1 MATINGTKLS
11 FKYVADKLYSALT
24 GINASDIIFVAKENA
39 IYVNGVK
46 FGLPEDVAATVTN
59 LDSAVAALKAVKH
72 FGGIK
77 VDSQTWTPATDGAA
91 LEIAGGGATTV
102 SVSAGKLNITSTD
115 YTSSIADAKK
125 AGTDATAALNAYKTT
140 NDAAV
145 AAAQAAADAAQDT
158 ADAKVASVTATA
170 SKGIEIAGTAT
181 APTVGIKID
190 NTTPGNVTLAVG
202 ADGLKGSVVIPED
215 AVKGVASTD
224 KVLALGADKMITST
238 LGLTYDSTA
247 KRIKLTGKGATE
259 IASID
264 ATAFI
269 KDGMVDN
276 VSFSESTKMLTITFN
291 TVSGKEA
298 INVDLSALVDTYNGA
313 NLKLT
318 AASGFTADTILD
330 TAIKSLKTDVDN
342 AAAAGVQSFGG
353 KTGAI
358 TVKGGQTKNGTINLV
373 MTDNE
378 LNASINGLGSA
389 AYTDSTAYVSST
401 KNEAIDSAIQTV
413 RAANTGTYI
422 SVAAAKSGTTVNLT
436 PSVTV
441 QAVSTASTSA
451 KGLAEASDVKTYVD
465 NQLTWE
471 EL

>member
-11 FKYVADKLYSALT
+11 FKYVADKNYSALT
-24 GINASDIIFVAKENA
+24 GLNASDIIFVAKENA

-77 VDSQTWTPATDGAA
+77 VGSQTWTPATDGAA

-145 AAAQAAADAAQDT
+145 AAAKNAADAAQDT

-170 SKGIEIAGTAT
+170 NKGIEIAGTAT

-190 NTTPGNVTLAVG
+190 TTTPGNVTLAVG
-202 ADGLKGSVVIPED
+202 ANGLKGSVDFPED
-215 AVKGVASTD
+215 AVKGVSATD
-224 KVLALGADKMITST
+224 KVLALGTDKLITST
-238 LGLTYDSTA
+238 LGLIYDATA
-247 KRIKLTGKGATE
+247 KRIKLTGKGAAE

-276 VSFSESTKMLTITFN
+276 VSFNESTKILTITFN

-318 AASGFTADTILD
+318 TASGFTADTILD
-330 TAIKSLKTDVDN
+330 TAIKSLKDDV
-342 AAAAGVQSFGG
+342 AATGVQSFGG

-358 TVKGGQTKNGTINLV
+358 TVKGGQTAGDGKVNLV
-373 MTDNE
+373 MTNNE
-378 LNASINGLGSA
+378 LSATVPGLGTA

-401 KNEAIDSAIQTV
+401 KNGAIDSAIQTV

-422 SVAAAKSGTTVNLT
+422 SVAAAKSGTTINLT

-441 QAVSTASTSA
+441 QAMDSASTSA
-451 KGLAEASDVKTYVD
+451 KGLAEASDVKNYVD
-465 NQLTWE
+465 NSLTWE

>member
-11 FKYVADKLYSALT
+11 FKYVADKNYSALT
-24 GINASDIIFVAKENA
+24 GLNASDIIFVAKENA

-77 VDSQTWTPATDGAA
+77 VGSQTWTPATDGAA

-145 AAAQAAADAAQDT
+145 AAAKNAADAAQDT

-170 SKGIEIAGTAT
+170 NKGIEIAGTAT

-190 NTTPGNVTLAVG
+190 TTTPGNVTLAVG
-202 ADGLKGSVVIPED
+202 ANGLKGSVDFPED
-215 AVKGVASTD
+215 AVKGVSATD
-224 KVLALGADKMITST
+224 KVLALGTDKLITST
-238 LGLTYDSTA
+238 LGLIYDATA
-247 KRIKLTGKGATE
+247 KRIKLTGKGAAE

-276 VSFSESTKMLTITFN
+276 VSFNESTKILTITFN

-318 AASGFTADTILD
+318 TASGFTADTILD
-330 TAIKSLKTDVDN
+330 TAIKSLKDDV
-342 AAAAGVQSFGG
+342 AATGVQSFGG

-358 TVKGGQTKNGTINLV
+358 TVKGGQTAGDGKVNLV
-373 MTDNE
+373 MTNNE
-378 LNASINGLGSA
+378 LSATVPGLGTA
-389 AYTDSTAYVSST
+389 AYTGSTADVSST
-401 KNEAIDSAIQTV
+401 KNGAIDSAIQTV

-422 SVAAAKSGTTVNLT
+422 SVAAAKSGTTINLT

-441 QAVSTASTSA
+441 QAMDSASTSA
-451 KGLAEASDVKTYVD
+451 KGLAEASDVKNYVD
-465 NQLTWE
+465 NSLTWE